1 MKSVLPRRRRQRK
14 GAIAVLAAVALII
27 MVSMLAFALDIG
39 FISSVRTDMQAAVDA
54 GALAGAGELFNGEQ
68 SAERVAKR
76 FVLVNAQTR
85 PDVTTNQIVT
95 DVEVGHWDRGLRSFT
110 EDRLPLNAVK
120 VVSDRVDTPLFF
132 GKIFNQHDFD
142 MRASAIAT
150 FQPRDIMLVL
160 DYSGSM
166 NDFDKIG
173 ALKDAVAAFISV
185 LQQARS
191 NDRVGFSVYSTQ
203 ANLAIIA
210 QRDITLLGPAS
221 GEQACGDIG
230 YGRMLE
236 TIDIAEQVDHAIATM
251 PNVANNPLTMS
262 EHHAVDDHTNSL
274 PLQGKHI
281 VITAGP
287 TREAI
292 DPVRYISNHSSGKMG
307 FALAQ
312 AAAEM
317 GAQVTLV
324 SGPVNLATPAGVKRI
339 DVESAQQMLDAVM
352 QQVEQH
358 NIFIGCAAV
367 ADYRIADVADQKIKK
382 SAEQMQLALVRN
394 PDILATVAQH
404 TTRPFTVGFAAE
416 TNDVEQYA
424 RGKLQRKKLDMIAAN
439 DVSIQGL
446 GFNADSNA
454 LQVFWQNGSQQ
465 LPATD
470 KLTLARQLLTLIEQQ
485 LKKS

>member
-1 MKSVLPRRRRQRK
+1 MHNMLTNKKVLLGIGGGIAAYKSADLIRRLKER
-14 GAIAVLAAVALII
+14 GADVRVI
-27 MVSMLAFALDIG
+27 M
-39 FISSVRTDMQAAVDA
+39 T
-54 GALAGAGELFNGEQ
+54 Q
-68 SAERVAKR
+68 SAME
-76 FVLVNAQTR
+76 F
-85 PDVTTNQIVT
+85 I
-95 DVEVGHWDRGLRSFT
+95 
-110 EDRLPLNAVK
+110 
-120 VVSDRVDTPLFF
+120 TPLTIQALS
-132 GKIFNQHDFD
+132 GHPVASDLLDPAAEAAMGHIELARWADVVLLAPATANLMARINAGMADELLTTTCLATSAPIIVCPAMNQQ
-142 MRASAIAT
+142 MYQNIAT
-150 FQPRDIMLVL
+150 QENM
-160 DYSGSM
+160 
-166 NDFDKIG
+166 
-173 ALKDAVAAFISV
+173 
-185 LQQARS
+185 
-191 NDRVGFSVYSTQ
+191 
-203 ANLAIIA
+203 ANLARKGLIIW
-210 QRDITLLGPAS
+210 QPAS
-221 GEQACGDIG
+221 GNQACGEVG
-230 YGRMLE
+230 PGRMQE
-236 TIDIAEQVDHAIATM
+236 PVAIAEQLVQFFG
-251 PNVANNPLTMS
+251 PKS
-262 EHHAVDDHTNSL
+262 
-274 PLQGKHI
+274 LQGHKLLL
-281 VITAGP
+281 TAGP

-317 GAQVTLV
+317 GAEVTLV
-324 SGPVNLATPAGVKRI
+324 SGPVSLATPAGVKRI
-339 DVESAQQMLDAVM
+339 NVESAQQMLDAVM

-367 ADYRIADVADQKIKK
+367 ADYRIADVAEQKIKK
-382 SAEQMQLALVRN
+382 SAEEMQLALVRN